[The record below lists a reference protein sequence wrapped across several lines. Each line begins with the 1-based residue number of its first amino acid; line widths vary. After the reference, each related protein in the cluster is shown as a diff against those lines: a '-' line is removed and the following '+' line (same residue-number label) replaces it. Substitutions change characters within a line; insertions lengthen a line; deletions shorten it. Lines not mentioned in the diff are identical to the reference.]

1 MKCDKGSLSE
11 IFVIDPMNLRRWME
25 MGRLERYSTLT
36 VTLQVQE
43 AELLQLMTYERLNEN
58 SVAPISA
65 GTLLQSLRI
74 TTSTNRQ
81 QPEHSST
88 TRAQIVFITAA
99 LQHARTPMRLIATIA
114 RF

>member
-11 IFVIDPMNLRRWME
+11 IFVIDPMNLRCWME

-43 AELLQLMTYERLNEN
+43 AELLQLMTYERLDEN
-58 SVAPISA
+58 SVALTSA

-88 TRAQIVFITAA
+88 TRA
-99 LQHARTPMRLIATIA
+99 
-114 RF
+114 

>member
-1 MKCDKGSLSE
+1 
-11 IFVIDPMNLRRWME
+11 ME
-25 MGRLERYSTLT
+25 MCRLKRYSTLT

-58 SVAPISA
+58 SVAPTSA

-81 QPEHSST
+81 RLEHSST
-88 TRAQIVFITAA
+88 TRAQIVFITACLTA
-99 LQHARTPMRLIATIA
+99 CPHTDEAHCHHREILTGPSPGSYRSKRH
-114 RF
+114 